1 MKRTLIVMAPC
12 ALWLA
17 ACTPNATDN
26 TAADTG
32 ASGAQSTTEAQTDA
46 AKTQVAAEDLEFMK
60 EAARGGVAE
69 VKMGEL
75 GQSNG
80 ESQQVKEFAKKLVDD
95 HTKANDELKQ
105 LAKKKEVTL
114 PDAMNEQQKA
124 MIQHLSSLK
133 GREFDSAFKQHAV
146 EDHQKDIEKFKTASE
161 KAKDAELKAFASKT
175 LPVLQQHLDLA
186 KQLNAGPVAAQP
198 PAPQ

>member
-1 MKRTLIVMAPC
+1 MKRTLIVMMPC
-12 ALWLA
+12 AVWLA
-17 ACTPNATDN
+17 ACTPNATD
-26 TAADTG
+26 DTGANSAG
-32 ASGAQSTTEAQTDA
+32 ASGAQSATEAQTDT
-46 AKTQVAAEDLEFMK
+46 AKTQIAADDLEFMK
-60 EAARGGVAE
+60 DAARGGVAE

-80 ESQQVKEFAKKLVDD
+80 ESQQVKEFAKKLADD
-95 HTKANDELKQ
+95 HTKANEELKQ
-105 LAKKKEVTL
+105 LAAKKGVTL
-114 PDAMNEQQKA
+114 PEAMNEQQKS

-161 KAKDAELKAFASKT
+161 KAKDPELKAFASKT

-198 PAPQ
+198 PQ

>member
-1 MKRTLIVMAPC
+1 MKRTLIVIMPC

-17 ACTPNATDN
+17 ACTPKANDES
-26 TAADTG
+26 AASSG
-32 ASGAQSTTEAQTDA
+32 ASGAQSTTETQTDS
-46 AKTQVAAEDLEFMK
+46 AKTQVAADDLEFMK
-60 EAARGGVAE
+60 DAARGGVAE

-75 GQSNG
+75 GQSNA
-80 ESQQVKEFAKKLVDD
+80 ESQQVKEFAKKLVAD
-95 HTKANDELKQ
+95 HTKANQELKQ
-105 LAKKKEVTL
+105 LASKKGVTL
-114 PDAMNEQQKA
+114 PDAMSEQHKT

-161 KAKDAELKAFASKT
+161 KAKDPELKAFASKT

-186 KQLNAGPVAAQP
+186 NQLTAGPAAAQP
-198 PAPQ
+198 PQ